1 MDLILSKKDSVNVA
15 GREWDAKWTPAIQ
28 GYAAS
33 LSSKSARGT
42 IKEMEE
48 MFKGEWY
55 DCDRKSDIRAKRQ
68 LYFVLLLSLQGM
80 WLKLPTFFLYIMHS
94 KSWREACME
103 TRS

>member
-1 MDLILSKKDSVNVA
+1 MDLILSKKDSVKVA

-48 MFKGEWY
+48 MFKGE
-55 DCDRKSDIRAKRQ
+55 
-68 LYFVLLLSLQGM
+68 
-80 WLKLPTFFLYIMHS
+80 
-94 KSWREACME
+94 
-103 TRS
+103 